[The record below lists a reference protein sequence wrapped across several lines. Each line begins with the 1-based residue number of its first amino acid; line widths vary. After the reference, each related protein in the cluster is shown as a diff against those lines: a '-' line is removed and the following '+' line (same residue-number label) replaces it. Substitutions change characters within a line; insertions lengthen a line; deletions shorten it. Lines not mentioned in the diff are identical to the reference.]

1 MSVEWGPEIYTKGP
15 LFLFDTSA
23 MDTACQVLASRMQ
36 IIDETEKGKK
46 KYSSGLVFID
56 SLKGVLFKSSPQLI
70 KAI

>member
-1 MSVEWGPEIYTKGP
+1 MTSV
-15 LFLFDTSA
+15 
-23 MDTACQVLASRMQ
+23 QVLASRMQ

-46 KYSSGLVFID
+46 KYPSGLVFID